1 MPSRTTR
8 LAVAARR
15 RVGVRTSAGS
25 CARSRSATCRLR
37 CAAAVA
43 VIVRHSRIAGAI
55 ARAAVGAVIAAR
67 RSACIRVVMRDR
79 ELPPVAAREG
89 LTARAIVRLP
99 DVVAVAHGR
108 IRVVASVVTAVIR
121 VAVVR
126 MARIA
131 AVHDVHVV
139 AMPADHERGRHAP
152 EVARCKRIAVRI
164 RVVIERIAVR
174 VIVVGGRRLLD
185 DDLLRVVVGRT
196 RSAGRPV

>member
-1 MPSRTTR
+1 
-8 LAVAARR
+8 
-15 RVGVRTSAGS
+15 
-25 CARSRSATCRLR
+25 
-37 CAAAVA
+37 
-43 VIVRHSRIAGAI
+43 
-55 ARAAVGAVIAAR
+55 
-67 RSACIRVVMRDR
+67 
-79 ELPPVAAREG
+79 
-89 LTARAIVRLP
+89 
-99 DVVAVAHGR
+99 
-108 IRVVASVVTAVIR
+108 